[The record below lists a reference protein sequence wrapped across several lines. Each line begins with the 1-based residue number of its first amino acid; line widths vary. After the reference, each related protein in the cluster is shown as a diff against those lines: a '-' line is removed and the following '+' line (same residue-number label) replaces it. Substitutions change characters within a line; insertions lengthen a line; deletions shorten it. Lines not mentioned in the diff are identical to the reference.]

1 MRNHM
6 MLLIT
11 LATRRRHRCH
21 NKPNRKYSK
30 KSIKYSLNRRGKQTN
45 KQIQRSIKCRPL
57 NKHNFQREREYIV
70 CPEDLHTYLDV
81 IIFKYIEKEH

>member
-1 MRNHM
+1 M

-21 NKPNRKYSK
+21 NKPNRKYSN
-30 KSIKYSLNRRGKQTN
+30 KSMKYSLKRRSKQTN
-45 KQIQRSIKCRPL
+45 KYSVKCRPL

-70 CPEDLHTYLDV
+70 CPGDLHTYLDV